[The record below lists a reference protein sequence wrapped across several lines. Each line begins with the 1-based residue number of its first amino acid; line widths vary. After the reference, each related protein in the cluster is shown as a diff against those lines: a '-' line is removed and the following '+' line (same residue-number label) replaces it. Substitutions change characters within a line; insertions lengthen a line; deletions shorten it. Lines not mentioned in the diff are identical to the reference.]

1 MTHLLQILVIV
12 LPVFLVIAL
21 GCILRWRGFLD
32 DGFLFP
38 LNRLVFYVAL
48 PGLLFHKVSSA
59 DFSQS
64 FNGIL
69 LLVLLVGLLFTFVV
83 SYGYAC
89 LLGYEKCQVGA
100 FAHCSFRSNLA
111 YIGMALAFNAYG
123 DQGLTVAGIMTGF
136 LVPVVNVF
144 SVIALV
150 LPIKGEEL
158 KNPRLMMQQLG
169 GNPLIIASLAG
180 ILWSL
185 MEFSKPLVLEKTL
198 DIISG
203 MGLPLALLS
212 IGASFSLQRFTS
224 DWKKVFTATSFKLVV
239 MPVVVVV
246 LLKMFDVKAM
256 ELGVGFLLSGAPTA
270 AAAFVMSQQMN
281 GDAELTGAIV
291 MVSTLLS
298 LFTYTVG
305 LFVLYPI

>member
-1 MTHLLQILVIV
+1 MEHLLRILVIV

-21 GCILRWRGFLD
+21 GCILRWRGFLND
-32 DGFLFP
+32 AFLFP

-48 PGLLFHKVSSA
+48 PSLLFHKVSSA

-64 FNGIL
+64 FSGIL
-69 LLVLLVGLLFTFVV
+69 LLVLLVGLVLTFVI
-83 SYGYAC
+83 SYGYGR
-89 LLGYEKCQVGA
+89 LLNYEKRQVGA
-100 FAHCSFRSNLA
+100 FAQCSFRSNLA

-150 LPIKGEEL
+150 LPFKGEEL
-158 KNPRLMMQQLG
+158 KKQRFMMQQLG

-180 ILWSL
+180 VVWSL
-185 MEFSKPLVLEKTL
+185 LGLSKPLILDKTL
-198 DIISG
+198 DIVSG
-203 MGLPLALLS
+203 MSLPLALLS

-224 DWKKVFTATSFKLVV
+224 DWKKVFTATFFKIVV

-246 LLKMFDVKAM
+246 LLKMLDAKDM
-256 ELGVGFLLSGAPTA
+256 ELGVGFLLAGAPTA

-305 LFVLYPI
+305 LFVLYPV